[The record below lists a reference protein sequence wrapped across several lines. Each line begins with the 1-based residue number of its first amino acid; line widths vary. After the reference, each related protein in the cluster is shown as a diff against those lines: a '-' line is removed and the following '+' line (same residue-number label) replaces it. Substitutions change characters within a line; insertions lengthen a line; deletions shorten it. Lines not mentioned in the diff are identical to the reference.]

1 MVAGSSPAGP
11 IKNMDSLN
19 SQKKIIIELKELLVS
34 HRLFANKLS
43 IEQEHFES
51 EWEFHKYHEQ
61 RAAHFD
67 CDDGGN

>member
-1 MVAGSSPAGP
+1 MTEENKRILIIMVGIFLSVVAGTYIYTQNTGYNACY
-11 IKNMDSLN
+11 K
-19 SQKKIIIELKELLVS
+19 
-34 HRLFANKLS
+34 NKLS